1 MGNGLTIAE
10 LETTLDGFFAACADY
25 KKRTMTLKDG
35 KTAFLCDF
43 KDLTDRRYIAER
55 IVLPLLTADRVDDL
69 ERVVQTTAV
78 KAETDL
84 AKLREGLLFG
94 STLVA
99 LEGEGVFQI
108 VLCATDEDGGRD
120 IQEPNSDVTLRGPR
134 AGFTEN
140 YEKNVAAIRRII
152 RNEALAFEEF
162 VVSEQTSTR
171 VVLAYINGV
180 ANAGVVDGLRKKL
193 EGLNAMGVV
202 DSANLEMLLSGRML
216 FPVFGSTEKVDK
228 VASKLL
234 AGRVAVFVD
243 GSPFVLT
250 APYVFAESLQSAEDY
265 LKSPVYA
272 TVMRL
277 LRLLALLLS
286 LYFPAMYIAVLKYG
300 PELLPEAVTAIL
312 RESRE
317 GMPLEPFFEIVI
329 MLVVFELLRE
339 VGIRMPRT
347 VGDAVGIVGSLIV
360 GDAATQAGLASTVV
374 VVVVAITAVCTFIV
388 PMYMNAQLLFRF
400 VFLFA
405 AYFFS
410 FFGVIAAT
418 LLLLSYLAKKESFGV
433 PYLSP
438 LAPVVP
444 AGLLDFLLSVPKRSM
459 RRRDRLVG
467 RKK

>member
-1 MGNGLTIAE
+1 
-10 LETTLDGFFAACADY
+10 
-25 KKRTMTLKDG
+25 
-35 KTAFLCDF
+35 
-43 KDLTDRRYIAER
+43 
-55 IVLPLLTADRVDDL
+55 
-69 ERVVQTTAV
+69 
-78 KAETDL
+78 
-84 AKLREGLLFG
+84 
-94 STLVA
+94 
-99 LEGEGVFQI
+99 
-108 VLCATDEDGGRD
+108 
-120 IQEPNSDVTLRGPR
+120 
-134 AGFTEN
+134 
-140 YEKNVAAIRRII
+140 
-152 RNEALAFEEF
+152 
-162 VVSEQTSTR
+162 
-171 VVLAYINGV
+171 
-180 ANAGVVDGLRKKL
+180 
-193 EGLNAMGVV
+193 
-202 DSANLEMLLSGRML
+202 MLLSGRML

-265 LKSPVYA
+265 LKNPVYA
-272 TVMRL
+272 TAMRL
-277 LRLLALLLS
+277 LRVLALLLS
-286 LYFPAMYIAVLKYG
+286 LYFPAMYITVLKYG
-300 PELLPEAVTAIL
+300 PELLPDAVTAIL

-347 VGDAVGIVGSLIV
+347 V

-405 AYFFS
+405 GYFFS

-418 LLLLSYLAKKESFGV
+418 LLLLAYLAQKESFGV
-433 PYLSP
+433 SYLSP

-444 AGLLDFLLSVPKRSM
+444 AGLLDFLLALPRRSM

-467 RKK
+467 REKE

>member
-10 LETTLDGFFAACADY
+10 LETTLDGFFAACVDY

-94 STLVA
+94 NTLVA

-152 RNEALAFEEF
+152 RNEA
-162 VVSEQTSTR
+162 
-171 VVLAYINGV
+171 LAYINGV

-277 LRLLALLLS
+277 LRVLALLLS

-300 PELLPEAVTAIL
+300 PELLPDAVTAIL

-360 GDAATQAGLASTVV
+360 GDAATEAGLASTVV

-444 AGLLDFLLSVPKRSM
+444 AGMLDFLLAVPKRSM
-459 RRRDRLVG
+459 RRRDWLVG

>member
-1 MGNGLTIAE
+1 MNIAE
-10 LETTLDGFFAACADY
+10 LETTLDGFFAGCVDY

-78 KAETDL
+78 TAVSDI

-94 STLVA
+94 NTLVA

-140 YEKNVAAIRRII
+140 YEKNIAAIRRII

-193 EGLNAMGVV
+193 AGLNTIGIV

-243 GSPFVLT
+243 GSP
-250 APYVFAESLQSAEDY
+250 
-265 LKSPVYA
+265 
-272 TVMRL
+272 
-277 LRLLALLLS
+277 LRPDGTLCLC
-286 LYFPAMYIAVLKYG
+286 
-300 PELLPEAVTAIL
+300 
-312 RESRE
+312 RE
-317 GMPLEPFFEIVI
+317 P
-329 MLVVFELLRE
+329 
-339 VGIRMPRT
+339 
-347 VGDAVGIVGSLIV
+347 AVG
-360 GDAATQAGLASTVV
+360 
-374 VVVVAITAVCTFIV
+374 
-388 PMYMNAQLLFRF
+388 
-400 VFLFA
+400 
-405 AYFFS
+405 
-410 FFGVIAAT
+410 
-418 LLLLSYLAKKESFGV
+418 
-433 PYLSP
+433 
-438 LAPVVP
+438 
-444 AGLLDFLLSVPKRSM
+444 
-459 RRRDRLVG
+459 
-467 RKK
+467 

>member
-1 MGNGLTIAE
+1 MNIAE
-10 LETTLDGFFAACADY
+10 LETTLDGFFAGCVDY

-78 KAETDL
+78 TAVSDI

-94 STLVA
+94 NTLVA

-140 YEKNVAAIRRII
+140 YEKNIAAIRRII

-193 EGLNAMGVV
+193 AGLNTIGIV

-265 LKSPVYA
+265 LKNPVYA
-272 TVMRL
+272 TAMRL
-277 LRLLALLLS
+277 LRVLALLLS
-286 LYFPAMYIAVLKYG
+286 LYFPAMYITVLKYG
-300 PELLPEAVTAIL
+300 PELLPDAVTAIL

-347 VGDAVGIVGSLIV
+347 V

-405 AYFFS
+405 GYFFS

-418 LLLLSYLAKKESFGV
+418 LLLLAYLAQKESFGV
-433 PYLSP
+433 SYLSP

-444 AGLLDFLLSVPKRSM
+444 AGLLDFLLALPRRSM

-467 RKK
+467 REKE

>member
-1 MGNGLTIAE
+1 
-10 LETTLDGFFAACADY
+10 
-25 KKRTMTLKDG
+25 
-35 KTAFLCDF
+35 
-43 KDLTDRRYIAER
+43 
-55 IVLPLLTADRVDDL
+55 
-69 ERVVQTTAV
+69 
-78 KAETDL
+78 
-84 AKLREGLLFG
+84 
-94 STLVA
+94 
-99 LEGEGVFQI
+99 
-108 VLCATDEDGGRD
+108 
-120 IQEPNSDVTLRGPR
+120 
-134 AGFTEN
+134 
-140 YEKNVAAIRRII
+140 
-152 RNEALAFEEF
+152 
-162 VVSEQTSTR
+162 
-171 VVLAYINGV
+171 
-180 ANAGVVDGLRKKL
+180 
-193 EGLNAMGVV
+193 
-202 DSANLEMLLSGRML
+202 ML

-265 LKSPVYA
+265 LKNPVYA
-272 TVMRL
+272 TAMRL
-277 LRLLALLLS
+277 LRVLALLLS
-286 LYFPAMYIAVLKYG
+286 LYFPAMYITVLKYG
-300 PELLPEAVTAIL
+300 PELLPDAVTAIL

-405 AYFFS
+405 GYFFS

-418 LLLLSYLAKKESFGV
+418 LLLLAYLAQKESFGV
-433 PYLSP
+433 SYLSP

-444 AGLLDFLLSVPKRSM
+444 AGLLDFLLALPRRSM

-467 RKK
+467 REKE

>member
-1 MGNGLTIAE
+1 M
-10 LETTLDGFFAACADY
+10 
-25 KKRTMTLKDG
+25 
-35 KTAFLCDF
+35 
-43 KDLTDRRYIAER
+43 
-55 IVLPLLTADRVDDL
+55 
-69 ERVVQTTAV
+69 
-78 KAETDL
+78 
-84 AKLREGLLFG
+84 
-94 STLVA
+94 
-99 LEGEGVFQI
+99 
-108 VLCATDEDGGRD
+108 
-120 IQEPNSDVTLRGPR
+120 
-134 AGFTEN
+134 
-140 YEKNVAAIRRII
+140 
-152 RNEALAFEEF
+152 
-162 VVSEQTSTR
+162 
-171 VVLAYINGV
+171 
-180 ANAGVVDGLRKKL
+180 
-193 EGLNAMGVV
+193 
-202 DSANLEMLLSGRML
+202 
-216 FPVFGSTEKVDK
+216 
-228 VASKLL
+228 
-234 AGRVAVFVD
+234 AVFVD

-277 LRLLALLLS
+277 LRVLALLLS

-300 PELLPEAVTAIL
+300 PELLPDAVTAIL

-360 GDAATQAGLASTVV
+360 GDAATEAGLASTVV

-444 AGLLDFLLSVPKRSM
+444 AGMLDFLLAVPKRSM